1 MTTIVTRAGKGDTLS
16 WVEVD
21 TNFTNLNTD
30 KLENIV
36 ADTTPQLGGNLDVNG
51 NSIVSTS
58 NANIAISPNGTG
70 KVVLDGV
77 SWPASDGSANQV
89 LTTNGSG
96 TLSWATPSGGGS
108 NIILIGS
115 TQSGDPKSSIGFP
128 DTLNIVHNET
138 LVVMSSGGVSGVSIT
153 SNKTIVLPAG
163 TYIFRNII
171 CSTNLANVA
180 IGLRNITGSKWIGGN
195 LFFRSLTY
203 NGSTRYVMEAHQLRF
218 VLSVS
223 SELQFWTR
231 YFDSTANSFTV
242 VTGYNDSSANGG
254 ESNPGISQ
262 FNFEFIKI
270 A

>member
-16 WVEVD
+16 WTEVD

-96 TLSWATPSGGGS
+96 TLSWTTPSSGS
-108 NIILIGS
+108 SVTMFSIRISGLALISGS
-115 TQSGDPKSSIGFP
+115 TYRGEITEMYDPSNA
-128 DTLNIVHNET
+128 L
-138 LVVMSSGGVSGVSIT
+138 SIT
-153 SNKTIVLPAG
+153 SNQFSLATG
-163 TYIFRNII
+163 TYLI
-171 CSTNLANVA
+171 L
-180 IGLRNITGSKWIGGN
+180 L
-195 LFFRSLTY
+195 
-203 NGSTRYVMEAHQLRF
+203 NG
-218 VLSVS
+218 
-223 SELQFWTR
+223 
-231 YFDSTANSFTV
+231 V
-242 VTGYNDSSANGG
+242 VTNSGTALRLYNVTDSVNISNSGGFDMLGLAGGTVRTSGAVEVELKVGTAVAVTLAATKTVEFRMTNSADINM
-254 ESNPGISQ
+254 SAT
-262 FNFEFIKI
+262 FIRI
-270 A
+270 G